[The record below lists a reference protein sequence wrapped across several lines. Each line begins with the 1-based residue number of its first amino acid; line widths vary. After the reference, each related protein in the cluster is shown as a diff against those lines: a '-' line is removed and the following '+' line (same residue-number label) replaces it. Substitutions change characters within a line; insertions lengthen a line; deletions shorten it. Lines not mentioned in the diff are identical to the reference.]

1 MVRIPACHPET
12 SGRVSRSLGIQTAKA
27 LQIFLE
33 GFFYLKYAQRNVMY
47 YTYILQ
53 SEKDQSFYI
62 GYTSN
67 LEHRLYEHNEGFS
80 RYTKHKRPWKI
91 VYFEKFEEKSDM

>member
-1 MVRIPACHPET
+1 
-12 SGRVSRSLGIQTAKA
+12 
-27 LQIFLE
+27 
-33 GFFYLKYAQRNVMY
+33 MY

-91 VYFEKFEEKSDM
+91 VYFEKFEEKSEAIKRERFLKKQKNRAFYNRLINGK

>member
-1 MVRIPACHPET
+1 
-12 SGRVSRSLGIQTAKA
+12 
-27 LQIFLE
+27 
-33 GFFYLKYAQRNVMY
+33 MY

-80 RYTKHKRPWKI
+80 RYTKHKRPWKM
-91 VYFEKFEEKSDM
+91 VYVEEFENKSDAIKRERFLKKQKNRDFYNRLIKN

>member
-1 MVRIPACHPET
+1 
-12 SGRVSRSLGIQTAKA
+12 
-27 LQIFLE
+27 
-33 GFFYLKYAQRNVMY
+33 MY

-67 LEHRLYEHNEGFS
+67 LEHRLYEHNKGFS

-91 VYFEKFEEKSDM
+91 VYFEKIEEKSDM